1 MKVQGDVPTQYAVRV
16 EKLAQ
21 NAVKAEG
28 KAAVAMIE
36 DAGEVAKHPVGP
48 NGEGSL
54 INTTA

>member
-1 MKVQGDVPTQYAVRV
+1 MKVSGDVPAQYAMRV

-28 KAAVAMIE
+28 KAALALIE
-36 DAGEVAKHPVGP
+36 DAGEVARPVGP

>member
-1 MKVQGDVPTQYAVRV
+1 MKVQGDVPLQYAMRV

-21 NAVKAEG
+21 NAAKAEG
-28 KAAVAMIE
+28 QAAVALIE
-36 DAGEVAKHPVGP
+36 DAGQSAKRPVGP